1 MTAPI
6 ITPQQMRQ
14 LEQHYL
20 AQAPH
25 ADVLIRRAA
34 AAIVQWLTQRW
45 SKPARLL
52 LCVGPGNNGADGL
65 AMVPHLIASGWQV
78 DLLVWRRANDVW
90 VATACESGAAL
101 VDSTSLK
108 NIVTSS
114 HLIVDGLLGIGVNRP
129 LTGEIVDIIDALNQ
143 RPSDVTCVAIDVPSG
158 ADADTGVVWGTCVQ
172 ADVTLSTGP
181 IKSGLLWLPAL
192 TYAGEIHALEIG
204 LDTHEVNA
212 HLLTADVARTLL
224 PPRPLDSYKGTY
236 GTLCVWAG
244 SANYPGAAVLAST
257 AAARSGAGIVSLA
270 TTRANVPLVWQ
281 TPELTL
287 TLLDDNPLTAL
298 ANTRFDAYVI
308 GPGIGRSVETEAL
321 LTTFLNRLHVA
332 HRTCVLDADALSLLA
347 RHPTWHR
354 QLPPNHAVL
363 TPHRGELTRLCG
375 GMLPD
380 LSPLQLAR
388 DCAVQWQQTLVMKG
402 STTVIAAPD
411 GRAFVWPHPNPVLA
425 TAGSGDVLAGI
436 IGAML
441 SQGCNPFAAA
451 AIGVYLQGAIAAE
464 FAHSHGISGVLASD
478 IVAAIPHAQHKLRS
492 MNAS

>member
-6 ITPQQMRQ
+6 ITPQHMRH
-14 LEQHYL
+14 LEHHYL

-25 ADVLIRRAA
+25 ADILIRRAA
-34 AAIVQWLTQRW
+34 AALVQWLTQRW
-45 SKPARLL
+45 PTPARLL
-52 LCVGPGNNGADGL
+52 ICVGPGNNGADGL
-65 AMVPHLIASGWQV
+65 AMVPHLIAHGWQV
-78 DLLVWRRANDVW
+78 ELVVWRRAHDAW
-90 VATACESGAAL
+90 IATACEAGASL
-101 VDSTSLK
+101 VDGASLK
-108 NIVTSS
+108 NVVAWCDVI
-114 HLIVDGLLGIGVNRP
+114 IDGLLGIGVNRP
-129 LTGEIVDIIDALNQ
+129 LSGEIVDIIDALNQ
-143 RPSDVTCVAIDVPSG
+143 RPSSVTCVAIDVPSG
-158 ADADTGVVWGTCVQ
+158 VDADTGAVWGTCVH

-192 TYAGEIHALEIG
+192 THAGEIHALEIG
-204 LDTHEVNA
+204 LDTREVTA
-212 HLLTADVARTLL
+212 HLLSADVARTLL
-224 PPRPLDSYKGTY
+224 PLRPLDSYKGTY

-257 AAARSGAGIVSLA
+257 AAARSGTGIVSLA

-298 ANTRFDAYVI
+298 ADTRFDAYVI

-321 LTTFLNRLHVA
+321 LTTFLNRVHLA
-332 HRTCVLDADALSLLA
+332 HRTCVLDADALTLLS
-347 RHPTWHR
+347 RHQHWYR

-363 TPHRGELTRLCG
+363 TPHLGELTRLCG
-375 GMLPD
+375 GTLPD
-380 LSPLQLAR
+380 VPPLQLAR
-388 DCAVQWQQTLVMKG
+388 ECAARWQQTLVMKG

-425 TAGSGDVLAGI
+425 TAGSGDVLAGM

-441 SQGCNPFAAA
+441 AQGCDPFAAA
-451 AIGVYLQGAIAAE
+451 TIGVYLQGSIAAE
-464 FAHSHGISGVLASD
+464 YARTHGLAGVLASD
-478 IVAAIPHAQHKLRS
+478 IVTAIPHAQHKLRS